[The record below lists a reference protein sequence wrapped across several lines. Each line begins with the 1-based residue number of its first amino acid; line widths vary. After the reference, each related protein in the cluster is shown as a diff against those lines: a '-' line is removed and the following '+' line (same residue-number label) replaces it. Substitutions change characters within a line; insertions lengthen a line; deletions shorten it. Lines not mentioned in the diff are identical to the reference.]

1 MHTRIVGALAL
12 VAVLVTSAFAQDN
25 KNPPKPDDKSPAE
38 QVAAITQEY
47 QKKNNEWMTKARAEF
62 QNASEEERA
71 ALMAARPQPGEYAGP
86 LMEIAKKY
94 PTDPAA
100 VEALV
105 WVVTN
110 AGGPNATEAV
120 KVLTEKHYKN
130 ERISDIFQSLMRSP
144 SKATEELFQTVM
156 KENPNQKAQGQA
168 CYALAGYL
176 KQLKEYNEM
185 LNGERAALIRQSI
198 GEEAA
203 NYVAERAS
211 SDMLDSEIEK
221 LLERTVTEFGDV
233 AMGNKTLK
241 EMAERELFEI
251 RHLAIGMVAPEIE
264 GEDVEG
270 ENFKLS
276 DYRGKVVMLDFW
288 GDW

>member
-1 MHTRIVGALAL
+1 MHTRIVGALVV
-12 VAVLVTSAFAQDN
+12 VAVLVTSAYAQDN

-47 QKKNNEWMTKARAEF
+47 QQKNNEWMAKARAEY

-71 ALMAARPQPGEYAGP
+71 ALMAARPQPAEYAGR
-86 LMEIAKKY
+86 LMEIAKAH

-100 VEALV
+100 VEALI
-105 WVVTN
+105 WVATN
-110 AGGPNATEAV
+110 AGPSGSEAV
-120 KVLTEKHYKN
+120 KVLAENHYKN
-130 ERISDIFQSLMRSP
+130 ERIGDIFQSLTRSP
-144 SKATEELFQTVM
+144 SKATEELFQKVM
-156 KENPNQKAQGQA
+156 EENPNHKAQGQA

-176 KQLKEYNEM
+176 KQLKEYNAM
-185 LNGERAALIRQSI
+185 LDGERAAMIRQAI

-211 SDMLDSEIEK
+211 SDMLDGEIEK
-221 LLERTVTEFGDV
+221 LLDRTVEEFGDV
-233 AMGNKTLK
+233 AIGNKTLK
-241 EMAERELFEI
+241 EVAERELFEI